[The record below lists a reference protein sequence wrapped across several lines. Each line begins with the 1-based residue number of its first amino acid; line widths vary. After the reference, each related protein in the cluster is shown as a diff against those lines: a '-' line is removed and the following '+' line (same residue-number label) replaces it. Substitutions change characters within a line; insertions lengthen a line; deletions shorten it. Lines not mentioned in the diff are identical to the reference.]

1 MADRGTLPM
10 TLAFVFP
17 GQGSQSVGMLA
28 ELGAVEPVVRA
39 TFAEASD
46 VLGYDLWALCQD
58 GPEAELGST
67 ERTQPAML
75 AAGVATWRVWVGR
88 GGPRPVAMAGHSLGE
103 YTALV
108 CSDAMDFKT
117 AIDVVRFRGQVMQQ
131 AVPLGQ
137 GAMAAI
143 LGLED
148 ADLDAACREAA
159 QGEVVEPVNFNAP
172 GQTVIAGNATA
183 VARAIDAA
191 KARGAKRAVL
201 LPVSVPSHSS
211 LMRGAAE
218 RLAGKLATVEV
229 RLPDVADVYTVDVRK
244 HASPDGIRQSLKEQ
258 LFKPV
263 RWADTVR
270 AMLAGGAT
278 TFVECGPGKV
288 LTSLNRRIE
297 RKPELRMLALE
308 DPASIAAA
316 LAACGENA

>member
-1 MADRGTLPM
+1 M

-46 VLGYDLWALCQD
+46 VLGYDLWALCQH
-58 GPEAELGST
+58 GPEADLGST

-75 AAGVATWRVWVGR
+75 AAGVATWRVWASR

-148 ADLDAACREAA
+148 ADLDAACKEAA

-218 RLAGKLATVEV
+218 QLAEKLATVDV
-229 RLPDVADVYTVDVRK
+229 RLPNVADVYTVDVRK
-244 HASPDGIRQSLKEQ
+244 HTSPDGIRQSLKEQ

-308 DPASIAAA
+308 DSTSMATA
-316 LAACGENA
+316 LAACGEHA

>member
-46 VLGYDLWALCQD
+46 VLGYDLWELCQD

-183 VARAIDAA
+183 VTRAIDAA

-297 RKPELRMLALE
+297 RKPEFRMLALE

>member
-1 MADRGTLPM
+1 M

-28 ELGAVEPVVRA
+28 ELGAAEPIVRA
-39 TFAEASD
+39 TFAEASE

-58 GPEAELGST
+58 GPEADLGST

-75 AAGVATWRVWVGR
+75 AAGVATWRVWIGR

-108 CSDAMDFKT
+108 CSDALDFKT

-148 ADLDAACREAA
+148 AELDAACREAA
-159 QGEVVEPVNFNAP
+159 HGEVVEPVNFNAP

-211 LMRGAAE
+211 LMAGAAE
-218 RLAGKLATVEV
+218 RLATRLATVDV
-229 RLPDVADVYTVDVRK
+229 RLPNLADVYTVDVRR
-244 HASPDGIRQSLKEQ
+244 HSSPAGIRQSLKEQ

-297 RKPELRMLALE
+297 RKPEVRMFALE
-308 DPASIAAA
+308 DTASIAAA
-316 LAACGENA
+316 LAACGANP

>member
-1 MADRGTLPM
+1 
-10 TLAFVFP
+10 
-17 GQGSQSVGMLA
+17 MLA
-28 ELGAVEPVVRA
+28 ELGAAEPVVRD
-39 TFAEASD
+39 TFAEASE

-58 GPEAELGST
+58 GPEADLGAT

-75 AAGVATWRVWVGR
+75 AAGVATWRVWVKQ
-88 GGPRPVAMAGHSLGE
+88 GGPRPLAMAGHSLGE

-108 CSDAMDFKT
+108 CSDAMDFHT

-172 GQTVIAGNATA
+172 GQTVIAGNAAA

-191 KARGAKRAVL
+191 KAKGARRAVL

-211 LMRGAAE
+211 LMLGAAE
-218 RLAGKLATVEV
+218 RLAQKLATVDV
-229 RLPDVADVYTVDVRK
+229 RMPNIPDVYTVEVRK
-244 HASPDGIRQSLKEQ
+244 HASPEGIRQSLKEQ

-270 AMLAGGAT
+270 AMIAGGVT

-308 DPASIAAA
+308 DTASIAAA
-316 LAACGENA
+316 LAACGDNA

>member
-1 MADRGTLPM
+1 
-10 TLAFVFP
+10 
-17 GQGSQSVGMLA
+17 MLA
-28 ELGAVEPVVRA
+28 ELGATEPVVRA

-58 GPEAELGST
+58 GPVADLGAT

-75 AAGVATWRVWVGR
+75 AAGVATWRVWIGR

-108 CSDAMDFKT
+108 CSDAMDFGT

-172 GQTVIAGNATA
+172 GQTVIAGNAAA

-201 LPVSVPSHSS
+201 LPVSVPSHSR
-211 LMRGAAE
+211 LMVGAAE
-218 RLAGKLATVEV
+218 RLAEKLATVDV
-229 RLPDVADVYTVDVRK
+229 RLPNVADVYTVDVRK
-244 HASPDGIRQSLKEQ
+244 HSSPAGIRESLKEQ

-278 TFVECGPGKV
+278 AIVECGPGKV
-288 LTSLNRRIE
+288 LTSLNRRVE
-297 RKPELRMLALE
+297 RRPELKLLALE

-316 LAACGENA
+316 LAACGENT

>member
-1 MADRGTLPM
+1 
-10 TLAFVFP
+10 
-17 GQGSQSVGMLA
+17 MLA

-297 RKPELRMLALE
+297 RKPELKMLALE
-308 DPASIAAA
+308 DSTSIAAA
-316 LAACGENA
+316 LAACGENS

>member
-39 TFAEASD
+39 TFAEASE

-108 CSDAMDFKT
+108 CSNAMDFKT

-211 LMRGAAE
+211 LMLGAAE